1 MVQDMKKIV
10 FVVPILLLTGCTS
23 DVSIGPIG
31 FLDIGVIAC
40 GTIIL
45 LLVGLDRFGPSKF
58 SLSAG
63 HLHLALTFT
72 LFALGL
78 IVQSVG
84 RIGVG
89 LSDMVDI
96 VLSIIGLILIFGAIF
111 TGYRAFKEERNRKSE
126 HHIED

>member
-1 MVQDMKKIV
+1 MVKDMKKIV

-31 FLDIGVIAC
+31 FLDIGVLAC

-45 LLVGLDRFGPSKF
+45 LIVGLERFGPSKF

-63 HLHLALTFT
+63 HLALTFT

-78 IVQSVG
+78 IVGSVG
-84 RIGVG
+84 RIVFGV
-89 LSDMVDI
+89 SDMVDI
-96 VLSIIGLILIFGAIF
+96 VLSIISLILIFGAIF

-126 HHIED
+126 HQIED